1 MRQQSGFTLI
11 ELIMVIIILGILAAT
26 AMPKFVN
33 FKEDA
38 ARAALEGV
46 AGALGSANVGNY
58 GARSLHPGS
67 GVAITDCTQ
76 VASAVEG
83 GVPTGYL
90 ITAMAITAGSSV
102 SCTLSSSSTSATTTF
117 AVTGIL

>member
-46 AGALGSANVGNY
+46 AGALGSANVSNY
-58 GARSLHPGS
+58 GARSLHSGS
-67 GVAITDCTQ
+67 GIAITDCTQ